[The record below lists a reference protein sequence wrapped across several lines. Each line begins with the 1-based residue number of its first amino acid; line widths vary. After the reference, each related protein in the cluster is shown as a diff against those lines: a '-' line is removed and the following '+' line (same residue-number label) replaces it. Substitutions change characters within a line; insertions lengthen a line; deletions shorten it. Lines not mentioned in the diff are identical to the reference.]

1 MPGPAKILRSSTV
14 FRMILILALCGTVY
28 YFNRD
33 MQDSRPLFSFQSAD
47 SIKKEVLEEGK
58 ISYKNGRSLDL
69 KNSYNSL
76 ESRTNNNNRITL
88 KGKISGTL
96 DENLKPFIE
105 GDSYTSEIDPGSAV
119 IDGFNPLYPVAL
131 RKLLYF
137 MPQTGLFDQKKW
149 EINAAGGEF
158 PCSYTLSLGDA
169 VRSVALQ
176 CSGRIG
182 ESSVIVTGNIGLNAS
197 FSGFTQTDLDIS
209 VENGLLSSNWRL
221 SERVNEP
228 ETEAAGAGKQTFFSI
243 FNQ

>member
-14 FRMILILALCGTVY
+14 FRVILILALCGTVY

-96 DENLKPFIE
+96 DENL
-105 GDSYTSEIDPGSAV
+105 
-119 IDGFNPLYPVAL
+119 NPLS
-131 RKLLYF
+131 K
-137 MPQTGLFDQKKW
+137 
-149 EINAAGGEF
+149 EI
-158 PCSYTLSLGDA
+158 PTPPKSTPA
-169 VRSVALQ
+169 V
-176 CSGRIG
+176 
-182 ESSVIVTGNIGLNAS
+182 
-197 FSGFTQTDLDIS
+197 
-209 VENGLLSSNWRL
+209 
-221 SERVNEP
+221 P
-228 ETEAAGAGKQTFFSI
+228 
-243 FNQ
+243 